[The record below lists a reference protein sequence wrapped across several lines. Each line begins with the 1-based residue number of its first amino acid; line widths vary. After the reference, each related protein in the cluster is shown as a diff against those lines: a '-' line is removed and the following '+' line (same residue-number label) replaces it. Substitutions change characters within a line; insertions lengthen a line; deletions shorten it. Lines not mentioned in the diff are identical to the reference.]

1 MYVLSTDASRPV
13 RGAVPVPSVRDMF
26 DRTGGRATAP
36 SESARRRL
44 ELLSNSLA
52 SELPRSAEGDGVTAA
67 EPDDDRP
74 RSSPEVGPG
83 RHAARPLPRS
93 TRVAAGLSDHVPVP
107 VRAAW
112 STNLSGH
119 HLAVVSLLLAIA
131 LCVAGW
137 WALTAKP
144 EVQAAPQLTP
154 VPSATPP
161 EATASPSAPASPST
175 PSGQAPQA
183 SEAPPAA
190 AGDVVIVDV
199 AGRVRRPGIVT
210 LPLGSRVAD
219 ALDAAGGPRGDVDL
233 ASLNLA
239 RVLLDG
245 EQVLV
250 GVEPVV
256 PPVVPDPPPEGS
268 TSQPGVLVNLN
279 SATEADLDT
288 LPGVGPVT
296 AQAILD
302 WRTEHGG
309 FTSVDELL
317 EVSGIGEVTM
327 EELRP
332 LVTV

>member
-1 MYVLSTDASRPV
+1 
-13 RGAVPVPSVRDMF
+13 MF
-26 DRTGGRATAP
+26 DRTGGRAAAP

-44 ELLSNSLA
+44 ELLGISLA
-52 SELPRSAEGDGVTAA
+52 GELPAPAHQADAAVADESDDHRAGD
-67 EPDDDRP
+67 PP
-74 RSSPEVGPG
+74 RVGPG

-93 TRVAAGLSDHVPVP
+93 ARVAAGLSDRVPVP

-112 STNLSGH
+112 STRFSGH
-119 HLAVVSLLLAIA
+119 HLAVVSLLLAVA

-137 WALTAKP
+137 WALSAKP
-144 EVQAAPQLTP
+144 EVQAAPRMTP

-161 EATASPSAPASPST
+161 GERPPSPAASPSGSQPP
-175 PSGQAPQA
+175 
-183 SEAPPAA
+183 EAPPADS
-190 AGDVVIVDV
+190 GDVVVVDV

-210 LPLGSRVAD
+210 LPIGSRVAD
-219 ALDAAGGPRGDVDL
+219 ALDAAGGTRGDVDL

-250 GVEPVV
+250 GVQPAV
-256 PPVVPDPPPEGS
+256 PPVVSEPPPGS
-268 TSQPGVLVNLN
+268 SAGPPPAAPVNLN
-279 SATEADLDT
+279 TATQADLDT

-302 WRTEHGG
+302 WRAEHGG

>member
-1 MYVLSTDASRPV
+1 
-13 RGAVPVPSVRDMF
+13 
-26 DRTGGRATAP
+26 
-36 SESARRRL
+36 
-44 ELLSNSLA
+44 
-52 SELPRSAEGDGVTAA
+52 
-67 EPDDDRP
+67 
-74 RSSPEVGPG
+74 
-83 RHAARPLPRS
+83 
-93 TRVAAGLSDHVPVP
+93 VP

-112 STNLSGH
+112 STRFSGH

-137 WALTAKP
+137 WALSAKP
-144 EVQAAPQLTP
+144 EVQAAPRMTP
-154 VPSATPP
+154 VPSASPP
-161 EATASPSAPASPST
+161 GGPPPSPAASPSAWQPP
-175 PSGQAPQA
+175 
-183 SEAPPAA
+183 EAPPADT
-190 AGDVVIVDV
+190 GDVVVVDV

-210 LPLGSRVAD
+210 LPIGSRVAD
-219 ALDAAGGPRGDVDL
+219 ALDAAGGTRGDVDL

-250 GVEPVV
+250 GVQPAV
-256 PPVVPDPPPEGS
+256 PPVVSEPPPGS
-268 TSQPGVLVNLN
+268 SAGPPPAAPVNLN
-279 SATEADLDT
+279 TATQADLDT

-302 WRTEHGG
+302 WRAEHGG

>member
-1 MYVLSTDASRPV
+1 
-13 RGAVPVPSVRDMF
+13 MF
-26 DRTGGRATAP
+26 DRTGGRAAAP

-44 ELLSNSLA
+44 ELLGISLA
-52 SELPRSAEGDGVTAA
+52 GELPSAAAEGDEAVVAD
-67 EPDDDRP
+67 ESDDE
-74 RSSPEVGPG
+74 RSGGSSSVGPG

-93 TRVAAGLSDHVPVP
+93 TRAAAGLADRVPVP

-112 STNLSGH
+112 STRLSGH
-119 HLAVVSLLLAIA
+119 HLAVVSLLLAAA

-137 WALTAKP
+137 WALSAKP
-144 EVQAAPQLTP
+144 EVQAAPRMTP

-161 EATASPSAPASPST
+161 SGPPTSPGAAPPSAQAAPPST
-175 PSGQAPQA
+175 AQQSVE
-183 SEAPPAA
+183 SAPPD
-190 AGDVVIVDV
+190 AGGVVVVDV

-219 ALDAAGGPRGDVDL
+219 ALDAAGGTRGDVDL

-250 GVEPVV
+250 GVEPAV
-256 PPVVPDPPPEGS
+256 PPVLSDPTSEGS
-268 TSQPGVLVNLN
+268 TGPPGAPVNLN
-279 SATEADLDT
+279 TATEVELDT

-302 WRTEHGG
+302 WRAEHGG
-309 FTSVDELL
+309 FTAVDELL

>member
-1 MYVLSTDASRPV
+1 
-13 RGAVPVPSVRDMF
+13 
-26 DRTGGRATAP
+26 
-36 SESARRRL
+36 
-44 ELLSNSLA
+44 
-52 SELPRSAEGDGVTAA
+52 
-67 EPDDDRP
+67 
-74 RSSPEVGPG
+74 
-83 RHAARPLPRS
+83 
-93 TRVAAGLSDHVPVP
+93 VPVP

-112 STNLSGH
+112 STRLSGH
-119 HLAVVSLLLAIA
+119 HLAVVSLLLAAA

-137 WALTAKP
+137 WALSAKP
-144 EVQAAPQLTP
+144 EVQAALRMTA

-161 EATASPSAPASPST
+161 SGPPTSPGAAPPSAQAAPST
-175 PSGQAPQA
+175 AQQSME
-183 SEAPPAA
+183 SAPPD
-190 AGDVVIVDV
+190 AGGVVVVDV
-199 AGRVRRPGIVT
+199 AGRVRHPGIVT

-219 ALDAAGGPRGDVDL
+219 ALDAAGGTRGDVDL

-250 GVEPVV
+250 GVEPAV
-256 PPVVPDPPPEGS
+256 PPVLSDPTSEGS
-268 TSQPGVLVNLN
+268 TGPPGAPVNLN
-279 SATEADLDT
+279 TATEVELDT

-302 WRTEHGG
+302 WRAEHGG
-309 FTSVDELL
+309 FTAVDELL